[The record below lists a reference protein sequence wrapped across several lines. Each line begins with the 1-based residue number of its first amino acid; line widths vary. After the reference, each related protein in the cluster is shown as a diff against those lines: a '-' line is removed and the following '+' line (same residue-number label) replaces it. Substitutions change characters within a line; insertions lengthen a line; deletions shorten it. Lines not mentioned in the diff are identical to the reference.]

1 MKGNQAANRYAIAL
15 FDLAIEQNA
24 LDAAYQDMTTFYNAV
39 QESRDFGVFLK
50 SPIISPDKK
59 QEVIDRTFDMFHILT
74 SKFIALVVKNRREDL
89 LPKIAADFIAMFK
102 EERGMAEVTITS
114 AVRLD
119 SSVVDSIMARIKPV
133 LPGHITINE
142 ELNPELIGG
151 FIVRFGNTRID
162 ASISHQFD
170 LLKQSLSKINVK

>member
-15 FDLAIEQNA
+15 FDLAKEQNA
-24 LDAAYQDMTTFYNAV
+24 LDAAYQDMITFQNAV
-39 QESRDFGVFLK
+39 HESREFAVFLK

-59 QEVIDRTFDMFHILT
+59 QEVFDRSFDFHELT
-74 SKFIALVVKNRREDL
+74 ARFVALINKNRREDL
-89 LPKIAADFIAMFK
+89 LPRIAFDFIEMYK
-102 EERGMAEVTITS
+102 EENGMAEVTITS
-114 AVRLD
+114 AVKLYKTTID
-119 SSVVDSIMARIKPV
+119 NIMSRVKPA
-133 LPGHITINE
+133 LPGHITVKE

-170 LLKQSLSKINVK
+170 LLKQNLSKINVK

>member
-15 FDLAIEQNA
+15 FDLAQEQNA
-24 LDAAYQDMTTFYNAV
+24 LDAAYQDMMTFYNAV
-39 QESRDFGVFLK
+39 QESRDFNVFLK
-50 SPIISPDKK
+50 SPIISPDRK
-59 QEVIDRTFDMFHILT
+59 QEVFDRTFDMFHTLT
-74 SKFIALVVKNRREDL
+74 SKFIALVIKNRREDL

-114 AVRLD
+114 AMKLD
-119 SSVVDSIMARIKPV
+119 PSVVDSIMTKVKPA
-133 LPGHITINE
+133 LPGHITIKE
-142 ELNPELIGG
+142 EINPALIGG
-151 FIVRFGNTRID
+151 FVVRFGNTRID

>member
-15 FDLAIEQNA
+15 FDLAIEQHA
-24 LDAAYQDMTTFYNAV
+24 LDAAYQDMMTFHNAV
-39 QESRDFGVFLK
+39 TESRDFNVFLK

-59 QEVIDRTFDMFHILT
+59 QEVFDRTFDMFHVLT

-114 AVRLD
+114 AMKLD
-119 SSVVDSIMARIKPV
+119 QSVIDSIMVKVKPA
-133 LPGHITINE
+133 LPGQVTIKE
-142 ELNPELIGG
+142 EINPALIGG
-151 FIVRFGNTRID
+151 FVVRFGNTRID

>member
-15 FDLAIEQNA
+15 FDLAKEQNA
-24 LDAAYQDMTTFYNAV
+24 LYAAYQDMITFQNAV
-39 QESRDFGVFLK
+39 HESREFAVFLK

-59 QEVIDRTFDMFHILT
+59 QEVFDRSFDFHELT
-74 SKFIALVVKNRREDL
+74 ARFVALINKNRREDL
-89 LPKIAADFIAMFK
+89 LPRIAFDFIEMYK
-102 EERGMAEVTITS
+102 EENGMAEVTITS
-114 AVRLD
+114 AVKLYKTTID
-119 SSVVDSIMARIKPV
+119 NIMSRVKPA
-133 LPGHITINE
+133 LPGHITVKE

-170 LLKQSLSKINVK
+170 LLKQNLSKINVK